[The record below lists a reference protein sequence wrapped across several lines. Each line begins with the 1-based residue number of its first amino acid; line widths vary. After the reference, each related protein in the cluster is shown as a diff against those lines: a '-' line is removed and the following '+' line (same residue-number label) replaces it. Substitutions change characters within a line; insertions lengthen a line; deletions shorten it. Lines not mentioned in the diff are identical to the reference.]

1 MDDNIINKV
10 RDYCYGQLNMI
21 NAYSLNNKGC
31 LTETEAIQAITGRKT
46 LTQVITF
53 LDTLEKEK
61 V

>member
-1 MDDNIINKV
+1 MENDIINRV
-10 RDYCYGQLNMI
+10 RDYCYGQINMI
-21 NAYSLNNKGC
+21 NGYSLNNKGG